1 MKAHYFCLLI
11 LVFSVLFTV
20 SQRSQASDK
29 SKQIHPVTSSNS
41 SSIMPDFYLYIDS
54 LKAGEAFTD
63 KSDMYGYYRLLFVSG
78 EETRSFYVE
87 KINIVGDGIVKL
99 QNRYKIEEETFGI
112 NINDSDF
119 KFLQW
124 KSPELIEVY
133 SRGKKVVL
141 NLTLKTSL

>member
-1 MKAHYFCLLI
+1 MKAYYFFLLI

-29 SKQIHPVTSSNS
+29 SKQTHPVTSGKS

-54 LKAGEAFTD
+54 MKTGEAFTD
-63 KSDMYGYYRLLFVSG
+63 KSDMYGYYRLLFVSS
-78 EETRSFYVE
+78 EEIRSFYVE

-99 QNRYKIEEETFGI
+99 QNRYKIEDETFGI